1 MQLRGSIQSRV
12 QYTLKITATDLLL
25 SMDRYHVLECIGEGS
40 FGRVHR
46 GRKRYT
52 GRTVALKFISKS
64 DKSDRAFQNLKKE
77 IEIMKSLNHPNI
89 IGIVDAFET
98 PKEMVAVT
106 EYAEGDLFQ
115 ILEDDRCLPE
125 NVIQSIA
132 AQLVSA
138 LYYLHANR
146 ILHRDMKPQNIL
158 LGHGG
163 VVKLCDFGF
172 ARAMS
177 FNTLVLTSIKGTP
190 LYMAPEIVEER
201 PYDHTA
207 DLWALGCILYE
218 LAVGT
223 PPFYT
228 SSIIQLVKMITNNKV
243 KWSDEMSPMFKS
255 FLAGLLEK
263 DYRRRLQWPDL
274 LLHPFVA
281 DLVNVSPMT
290 KQLKSPF
297 TQPLTASQSLEKER
311 QTQMK
316 ARPMSSRIL
325 RTLSKDSAA
334 ACPEATSNTSKP
346 LINRQTALTVTENV
360 VNVLPSSPPPPTRGQ
375 TVEVSEALVSWL
387 GCLSRWDLGLWEA
400 LGRVR
405 EGGRPAG
412 AADAQALAGRLVS
425 PEALVARTGV
435 VWDLVLMCD
444 TRFVSSLCATLG
456 KATWWAHLLAGEL
469 PPSLSAPTPTQAA
482 QHLEAIIAVVSNV
495 ITVECNVLILVDFYE
510 RTNVPTFFIQLLA
523 ELLKKESFLSQ
534 SWSQNPLL
542 RVVFTVNAY
551 FVSEVAHTPDPSQ
564 SAQATYVGVGLKLLQ
579 LVPSL
584 LCLTRDTDFIRGEQT
599 ILCLRY
605 FLECLRKWPNSIIS
619 QFLSAAISDCT
630 SSIDVLLQFPSIGRT
645 SKAACPSLALSTY
658 PALLQRTREHADGIR
673 EKVIIILAL
682 LTDPLRYE
690 LDPTAQ
696 QVFPALPQQ
705 MAAYMGSRL
714 CDRHMKEY
722 LQTLVCAIRETNVC
736 TLAAS
741 ILYECMQNAPSLAI
755 LLTSDD
761 SGYIDNL
768 MGILEFLLQETEP
781 KTVRLIEIAIL
792 SLSCAIMLLRSV
804 PNSISVK
811 VKKLASLFTH
821 SQLPNHAAA
830 MGLLLG
836 EMMHHQPLIPVVEAR
851 DLARVLLLVLSSPLV
866 QSRDARERLLVAAR
880 PPSSTSAS
888 CSSITTIA
896 TAVGRTSQSEEEA
909 AAVLFGLPQTPWPRD
924 KGWLDGLFH
933 LVHYCSAHPHM
944 WTLLLKRLLEGQ
956 VWSRLWPT
964 IGQVLDVSA
973 RHHQRGNRTALL
985 DWRLLSPTGLLH
997 VLQLA
1002 LKLVQKEPRLLLHS
1016 LRDETS
1022 DVLACLNFLLFLPK
1036 THRSIDSGKFVDI
1049 SHSAVNILEL
1059 PLNTKNTAEYLPVIL
1074 PSFATGGTLTALG
1087 QLAVFLTKTSEKTS
1101 LTMPDHARDAG
1112 RCFFEVASWGLAP
1125 NAPASAEHPFFVGLW
1140 GGPTERRWCASDR
1153 LSEQS
1158 QLVKPFIESILA
1170 VIKTTEGNINP
1181 SFVELVV
1188 GSLRSSDRVLSES
1201 ASKFLTHL
1209 FFKVIESHG
1218 SPNVTASS
1226 APTHSK
1232 GQVQA
1237 LLQQLAFEI
1246 VSIEDSEKSNP
1257 VLKQMLAQGRPLP
1270 GILWSLS
1277 ALVSTFTIFENARTS
1292 PASNFPALSAFAT
1305 SSFTTLQG
1313 NDYLGSSNAAARYY
1327 ALTLLAFISR
1337 WAAPKPDSALISTLE
1352 NLLSVDHNPAI
1363 RVAACGFFECQ
1374 VMNALETDSIVDT
1387 RMLSC
1392 LLESGCTDSSLDVQE
1407 AALGA
1412 MRRIFEVNPTL
1423 KKEFLQASTLQR
1435 LVVQYSA
1442 ATQQAQRPGLLQ
1454 RLFANRNHPQTS
1466 TGATQSTN
1474 SLVQESILGHLSTLC
1489 ELEKP
1494 Q

>member
-1 MQLRGSIQSRV
+1 
-12 QYTLKITATDLLL
+12 
-25 SMDRYHVLECIGEGS
+25 
-40 FGRVHR
+40 
-46 GRKRYT
+46 
-52 GRTVALKFISKS
+52 
-64 DKSDRAFQNLKKE
+64 
-77 IEIMKSLNHPNI
+77 MKSLNHPNI
-89 IGIVDAFET
+89 IAIVDAFET

-228 SSIIQLVKMITNNKV
+228 NSIIQLVKMITTNKV
-243 KWSDEMSPMFKS
+243 KWTDKMSPMFKS

-263 DYRRRLQWPDL
+263 DSKRRLQWPDL
-274 LLHPFVA
+274 LSHPFVA
-281 DLVNVSPMT
+281 DLVDVSPIT

-325 RTLSKDSAA
+325 RTLSRDSAA
-334 ACPEATSNTSKP
+334 ARPEIAPSATSKP
-346 LINRQTALTVTENV
+346 LISRQATLTATKNRVALP
-360 VNVLPSSPPPPTRGQ
+360 PSSPSLSTRGP
-375 TVEVSEALVSWL
+375 TVEASDALVSWL
-387 GCLSRWDLGLWEA
+387 GCLSRRDLELWET

-405 EGGRPAG
+405 EGGRPASV
-412 AADAQALAGRLVS
+412 ADAQALAGRLVS

-444 TRFVSSLCATLG
+444 TRFVTSLCASLG
-456 KATWWAHLLAGEL
+456 KATWWAHLLGGEL
-469 PPSLSAPTPTQAA
+469 PPSLSTPTPTQAA
-482 QHLEAIIAVVSNV
+482 QHLEAIIAIVSNV
-495 ITVECNVLILVDFYE
+495 ITVECNVLILTDFFE
-510 RTNVPTFFIQLLA
+510 RTNIPTFFIQLLA
-523 ELLKKESFLSQ
+523 ELLKKKSFLSQ

-542 RVVFTVNAY
+542 RIIFTVNAY
-551 FVSEVAHTPDPSQ
+551 FVSEVAHTPDPPP

-605 FLECLRKWPNSIIS
+605 FLECLRKWPNAVIS

-630 SSIDVLLQFPSIGRT
+630 SSIDVLLQFPSIGRI
-645 SKAACPSLALSTY
+645 SKATCPGLALSTY

-690 LDPTAQ
+690 LDSTAH

-705 MAAYMGSRL
+705 MASYIGSRL

-804 PNSISVK
+804 PNAISVK
-811 VKKLASLFTH
+811 AKKLSSLFTH

-830 MGLLLG
+830 MALLLG

-866 QSRDARERLLVAAR
+866 QSRDARERLLAAAR
-880 PPSSTSAS
+880 PPSSTSTS
-888 CSSITTIA
+888 YSSVATLA
-896 TAVGRTSQSEEEA
+896 TAVGRTSLAEEEEA
-909 AAVLFGLPQTPWPRD
+909 AAVLFGLPQTPWPQD

-933 LVHYCSAHPHM
+933 LVHCCSAHPHM
-944 WTLLLKRLLEGQ
+944 WTSLLKRLLEGQ

-973 RHHQRGNRTALL
+973 RHQQRGYRTALL
-985 DWRLLSPTGLLH
+985 DWRILSPTGLLH

-1002 LKLVQKEPRLLLHS
+1002 LKIVQKEPRLLLHS

-1022 DVLACLNFLLFLPK
+1022 DVLVCLNFLLSLPG
-1036 THRSIDSGKFVDI
+1036 THHNDSSSFVNI
-1049 SHSAVNILEL
+1049 SQSAVNILEF
-1059 PLNTKNTAEYLPVIL
+1059 PLNAKNTAEYLPAIL
-1074 PSFATGGTLTALG
+1074 PAFATGGTLTALG
-1087 QLAVFLTKTSEKTS
+1087 RLAIFLAKTSDTTS
-1101 LTMPDHARDAG
+1101 LAMPDQERDAG
-1112 RCFFEVASWGLAP
+1112 RCFFEVASWGLAL
-1125 NAPASAEHPFFVGLW
+1125 NTATGAQHPFVVGLW
-1140 GGPTERRWCASDR
+1140 GGPAERRWCAGGY
-1153 LSEQS
+1153 LSGQS
-1158 QLVKPFIESILA
+1158 QQIEPFIESIVA
-1170 VIKTTEGNINP
+1170 AIKTPEGNINP
-1181 SFVELVV
+1181 GFVVLVI
-1188 GSLRSSDRVLSES
+1188 GSLRSSDRTLFES
-1201 ASKFLTHL
+1201 VCKFLTHL
-1209 FFKVIESHG
+1209 FLNVIESHG
-1218 SPNVTASS
+1218 SSGATAS
-1226 APTHSK
+1226 PTLTESRDQA
-1232 GQVQA
+1232 QV
-1237 LLQQLAFEI
+1237 LLKQLVFAI
-1246 VSIEDSEKSNP
+1246 VSVEDSEKSNSA
-1257 VLKQMLAQGRPLP
+1257 LKQMLAQGQPLP

-1277 ALVSTFTIFENARTS
+1277 ALISMFAISESARTLS
-1292 PASNFPALSAFAT
+1292 ASNFPALSAFAT
-1305 SSFTTLQG
+1305 CSFTILQG
-1313 NDYLGSSNAAARYY
+1313 HDYLGSSNAAVRYY
-1327 ALTLLAFISR
+1327 ALTLLAFVSQ
-1337 WAAPKPDSALISTLE
+1337 WGAPKPDSTLISTLE
-1352 NLLSVDHNPAI
+1352 NLLSVDQNPAV

-1374 VMNALETDSIVDT
+1374 VVNALETGSVVET

-1412 MRRIFEVNPTL
+1412 MRRIFEMDPTL
-1423 KKEFLQASTLQR
+1423 KQKFLQTSVLQR
-1435 LVVQYSA
+1435 LIVQYST
-1442 ATQQAQRPGLLQ
+1442 ATQQVQRPGLLQ

-1466 TGATQSTN
+1466 ASATQSAN
-1474 SLVQESILGHLSTLC
+1474 SSVQESILGHLSALC
-1489 ELEKP
+1489 EFEKS